1 MSLSTKELNFI
12 KDGLSW
18 EMLMVKKYSDHA
30 QGCQDPELKNI
41 FDGLAKMHQNHY
53 NHLLGHIGGQSMPH

>member
-18 EMLMVKKYSDHA
+18 EMLMVKKYTDHA
-30 QGCQDPELKNI
+30 QGCQDPELKSV
-41 FDGLAKMHQNHY
+41 FDGLARMHQSRY
-53 NHLLGHIGGQSMPH
+53 DHLFGHISGRTMSH